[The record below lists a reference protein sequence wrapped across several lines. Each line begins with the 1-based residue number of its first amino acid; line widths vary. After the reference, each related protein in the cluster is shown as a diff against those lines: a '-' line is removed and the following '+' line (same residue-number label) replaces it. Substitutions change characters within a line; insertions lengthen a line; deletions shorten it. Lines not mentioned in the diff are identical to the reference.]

1 MKKVFL
7 FLFPLFSSQ
16 LSAQVQQPT
25 ILLIQGVGGNA
36 NDQIP
41 VRTIQSPEGGFIVT
55 IGTKSSSG
63 NLNVSCTSSAARG
76 IFNKYSAD
84 GATLEWQK
92 CREDSQDSSYAYLF
106 PTLNGSF
113 VLGGASFS
121 ITSQDFMIKKED
133 ANSATLWTK
142 VYGGSGGE
150 LLRDMAAT
158 NDGGYI
164 MLGVSNSNDGDVG
177 FHYGGQFNEDIWALK
192 LDSSGNKVWSTII
205 GGTGDENVHCVVPTQ
220 NGGCYIVGYTQ
231 SSDHDCISNHGLN
244 DVLVVR
250 LDSAGNKVWTKC
262 FGGTAS
268 DGIQKGWAV
277 DNGKGGIVF
286 ATTTRSSD
294 GNVTSHIGAAD
305 FWVVNIDSTG
315 VILWDK
321 CYGSTG
327 YESASSICIADDHT
341 IWVAGESGAQGG
353 QVDTGYGLTDA
364 WIIHT
369 DSVGNLLSAKVLG
382 ASDLDQAT
390 VLHPLAGGAVMVG
403 GVYYAPGPV
412 GGEFPSTGFGNTD
425 VFLARLAPWTTD
437 IVDPMLSEIHMDI
450 YPNPATTTLT
460 VKPRDSRT
468 DYSITMI
475 SISGSRVYSKI
486 NLIGQ
491 TTIDVSA
498 FTSGVYYLQTTS
510 KSGKKFSK
518 SVLIN

>member
-1 MKKVFL
+1 
-7 FLFPLFSSQ
+7 
-16 LSAQVQQPT
+16 
-25 ILLIQGVGGNA
+25 
-36 NDQIP
+36 
-41 VRTIQSPEGGFIVT
+41 
-55 IGTKSSSG
+55 
-63 NLNVSCTSSAARG
+63 
-76 IFNKYSAD
+76 
-84 GATLEWQK
+84 
-92 CREDSQDSSYAYLF
+92 
-106 PTLNGSF
+106 
-113 VLGGASFS
+113 
-121 ITSQDFMIKKED
+121 MIKKED

-412 GGEFPSTGFGNTD
+412 GGEFPSTWFGNTD